1 MIRRNA
7 TVTSKGEVKTLAS
20 STLSP
25 VNQTTQQGEIPDM
38 KKYLTLAL
46 ALILGAGVLFAS
58 SAGASESTKTD
69 DPYLPVRLCASGND
83 YTEDAYAVPGST
95 IVAVAQIA
103 DRADLAEGDLTMEQQ
118 DERAA
123 LIVQYLGTALLP
135 CGHAFAAC
143 ATTSAGTTCFQ
154 PAIPEPGP
162 LEAGDVPVLIEVPVT
177 TECVVT
183 EDNSCTDFYL
193 CSPATAAALLRHDYN
208 LGVLGGIGSVCTP
221 TSGVGVPPIAPTP
234 TPTPDPTPVDDVEA
248 PPVAFTG

>member
-1 MIRRNA
+1 
-7 TVTSKGEVKTLAS
+7 
-20 STLSP
+20 
-25 VNQTTQQGEIPDM
+25 M
-38 KKYLTLAL
+38 KKYLAL
-46 ALILGAGVLFAS
+46 LTALLIGATALFAG
-58 SAGASESTKTD
+58 SAGANESTKTD
-69 DPYLPVRLCASGND
+69 DPFLPVRLCASGND

-143 ATTSAGTTCFQ
+143 ATTSAGTTCFE
-154 PAIPEPGP
+154 PAAPEPGP

-208 LGVLGGIGSVCTP
+208 LGVLGGIGAVCTP
-221 TSGVGVPPIAPTP
+221 TNGIGVPPVVAEPPADDDPAPADDPVDAPT
-234 TPTPDPTPVDDVEA
+234 VG
-248 PPVAFTG
+248 FTG